1 MAPDDTIRSPH
12 ATLPWRIAARKAGST
27 AKPTSNPTDGKITLS
42 SRRVFARTLGFFF
55 ISDVFRTD
63 ELRSDRTASQLLS
76 WREAA
81 RITRYQTCTAHYF
94 SMRNLPQ
101 QKFPAIW
108 SARGF
113 TYAIAPK
120 LNINVDY
127 SI

>member
-27 AKPTSNPTDGKITLS
+27 AKPTSSPTGGKITLALCG
-42 SRRVFARTLGFFF
+42 FLLGRWVFFF

-94 SMRNLPQ
+94 SMRNLRLS
-101 QKFPAIW
+101 KNFPPFGRRVAL
-108 SARGF
+108 R
-113 TYAIAPK
+113 TP
-120 LNINVDY
+120 LRQN
-127 SI
+127 

>member
-27 AKPTSNPTDGKITLS
+27 AKPPSNPTDGKITLS

-81 RITRYQTCTAHYF
+81 RITRYQTWTAHYF
-94 SMRNLPQ
+94 SMRNLRLS
-101 QKFPAIW
+101 KNFPPFGRRVAL
-108 SARGF
+108 R
-113 TYAIAPK
+113 TP
-120 LNINVDY
+120 LRQN
-127 SI
+127 

>member
-1 MAPDDTIRSPH
+1 M
-12 ATLPWRIAARKAGST
+12 RI
-27 AKPTSNPTDGKITLS
+27 
-42 SRRVFARTLGFFF
+42 FARTLGFFF